1 MNKTKV
7 FVIMPFTDD
16 FFESYEMIKEHFNED
31 FEFSHAGD
39 EDNQQN
45 ILADIIPP
53 IYSADIVLADLT
65 GLNPNVMYELG
76 IAHSFNKKTIM
87 ITRDDLGSLPF
98 DLKQYRAKDYSTHF
112 KKFYDLIT
120 YLEKNLKGARDGSVI
135 FNNPVGDFLDH
146 SKIAPEEL
154 FKKEI
159 IKVDIPEGEKGFLDF
174 LADVE
179 EDTEKMTADIE
190 TMSSEM
196 NVMSNGING
205 CTEEIERV
213 NKNGGNGTAS
223 FVRKQSK
230 KAAEYIAT
238 FSKQLKTHNLTISSY
253 WSKIEKNI
261 LGLLENNIAAKP
273 ENKDSLI
280 NYIKALYN
288 MKTSVATSNES
299 VQALKETSLGNLG
312 IERSMNQAIRF
323 LDVDLASYIEMTEQ
337 MIKSIDRITDKS
349 KFIIGNIDFDEI
361 ESKYFLWQ
369 RNGNKK
375 SDSVCFTDNSNNIN
389 TL

>member
-1 MNKTKV
+1 
-7 FVIMPFTDD
+7 MPFTDD
-16 FFESYEMIKEHFNED
+16 FFESYEMIKEHFSED

-87 ITRDDLGSLPF
+87 ITRDELSNLPF

-112 KKFYDLIT
+112 KRFYDLIT
-120 YLEKNLKGARDGSVI
+120 YLEKNLNGARDGSVI
-135 FNNPVGDFLDH
+135 FNNPVGDFMDK
-146 SKIAPEEL
+146 SKITPEKL
-154 FKKEI
+154 FIKESI
-159 IKVDIPEGEKGFLDF
+159 EVDIPEGEKGFLDF

-179 EDTEKMTADIE
+179 EDTEKMTEDIE

-196 NVMSNGING
+196 NVMSKGING

-230 KAAEYIAT
+230 IAAEYIAT
-238 FSKQLKTHNLTISSY
+238 FSKQLKAHNSTISSY

-280 NYIKALYN
+280 NYIKALHN
-288 MKTSVATSNES
+288 MKTSVSASNES
-299 VQALKETSLGNLG
+299 VQALKKTSLGNIG

-337 MIKSIDRITDKS
+337 MNKSIDRIIDKS
-349 KFIIGNIDFDEI
+349 KFVVGNISFEGT
-361 ESKYFLWQ
+361 ESE
-369 RNGNKK
+369 
-375 SDSVCFTDNSNNIN
+375 
-389 TL
+389 